1 MNAIHTY
8 GETTRNFDEYTFILP
23 SGVYQEFTGS
33 DEVMSYTFDVKP
45 DKIQSMTEFLAAYT
59 RNTEQEMSYETKQSY
74 VGEFQEMQY
83 MLLMVGGAL
92 SFLIGLIGILNFMNS
107 ILTSIL
113 SRKREFAILTS
124 IGMTGKQMKKLLAFE
139 GLYYAAG
146 TGMTAL
152 LLGILTSVLVIGRVG
167 GSIWFFSYHFI
178 IWPLLICIPLLFLL
192 GVLVPAAAMRGMVK
206 ESVVERLREI
216 E

>member
-1 MNAIHTY
+1 
-8 GETTRNFDEYTFILP
+8 
-23 SGVYQEFTGS
+23 
-33 DEVMSYTFDVKP
+33 
-45 DKIQSMTEFLAAYT
+45 
-59 RNTEQEMSYETKQSY
+59 
-74 VGEFQEMQY
+74 
-83 MLLMVGGAL
+83 MVGGAL